1 VKDVQYYS
9 GREQTYLKHF
19 LLERYLERVAWV
31 IGFTYPEF
39 VYVDGFSGPWESGD
53 EKFEDTSFIIA
64 INKLR
69 QVRRELAD
77 VKKHPKI
84 RCLFVEKDAHAFAKL
99 QQAIANVTEIEV
111 KALHGEFAQLIPQID
126 KFVGPA
132 FSLMFIDPT
141 GWNGIGLTAITP
153 ILARERGEVLINFMY
168 DFYNRFKDVVSMEEL
183 MGGAIPSGLSEEKTL
198 DLYRARLRKAGN
210 FKHVT
215 TTRILKPTSD
225 RSYFHLVYGTRHPRG
240 LEEFRNVEKRGI
252 AEQERVRFDA
262 KLEGQLLRAGHPDMF
277 GTPDETHSARS
288 FAAAQSKQREEARQ
302 LIKQELAKQESV
314 SFDSVYAALLEM
326 PLMWE
331 SAINEVIKDMQG
343 RGELEVLGLGPRER
357 TPKKER
363 GHTLR
368 SK

>member
-1 VKDVQYYS
+1 MKDVQYYS

-19 LLERYLERVAWV
+19 LLERYLERVSWV
-31 IGFTYPEF
+31 IGYTYPEF

-84 RCLFVEKDAHAFAKL
+84 RCLLVEKDAVAFAKL
-99 QQAIANVTEIEV
+99 RTAIANVTEIEV
-111 KALHGEFAQLIPQID
+111 EALHGEFAQLIPQID
-126 KFVGPA
+126 KFVGHA

-141 GWNGIGLTAITP
+141 GWNGIGLNAITP
-153 ILARERGEVLINFMY
+153 ILARKRGEVLINFMY

-183 MGGAIPSGLSEEKTL
+183 MGGTIPDDLNEEETL
-198 DLYRARLRKAGN
+198 DLYRARLRNAGS

-225 RSYFHLVYGTRHPRG
+225 RSYFHLVYGTRHLRG
-240 LEEFRNVEKRGI
+240 LEEFRNVEKRGV
-252 AEQERVRFDA
+252 AVQERVRFDA
-262 KLEGQLLRAGHPDMF
+262 KLEGQLLRSGYPDMF
-277 GTPDETHSARS
+277 GAPEETQSAQS
-288 FAAAQSKQREEARQ
+288 FAAAQSKQRNEARR
-302 LIKQELAKQESV
+302 LINQELAKQGAV
-314 SFDSVYAALLEM
+314 PFDSVYAALLEM
-326 PLMWE
+326 PLMWD
-331 SAINEVIKDMQG
+331 SAISEVIKDM
-343 RGELEVLGLGPRER
+343 RSHGELEVEGLAPRER
-357 TPKKER
+357 TPKKNR

-368 SK
+368 RK